1 MQAYRPMG
9 ALGVPH
15 RVWDDGPEVG
25 KDPLLAETVLTPW
38 DIQVRAQGVRLAGK
52 LGQAP
57 APSAN
62 RSLNGELGKALAC
75 AKRNAAERVKKN
87 TLLDAAREPMAEWG
101 LPQVRPRRGI
111 GKKRWKDHLQKGM
124 KAATERATASSL
136 RARPESTEEGGRQAS
151 TIYVGMS
158 AVTGTK
164 GKEAELRRGQVPSR
178 SLRAQLRNLALGCV
192 PHTISAL
199 PR

>member
-1 MQAYRPMG
+1 MLELLGNQDESLALLSVQTRVGPSFCNNMEMVKRNKLSVQKMRAAFTDAVGG

-62 RSLNGELGKALAC
+62 RPLNGELGKALAC
-75 AKRNAAERVKKN
+75 AKRDGAERSKKN
-87 TLLDAAREPMAEWG
+87 TLLDAAREPMA
-101 LPQVRPRRGI
+101 
-111 GKKRWKDHLQKGM
+111 
-124 KAATERATASSL
+124 AS
-136 RARPESTEEGGRQAS
+136 
-151 TIYVGMS
+151 
-158 AVTGTK
+158 
-164 GKEAELRRGQVPSR
+164 
-178 SLRAQLRNLALGCV
+178 
-192 PHTISAL
+192 
-199 PR
+199 